1 MLGLRGELEQ
11 AREGGQGAGPRR
23 LGWVCCGKMGRGPDA
38 WRLPGLTVWAR
49 KKVCG
54 LGCWA
59 EGHGPS
65 WAGASAGHAGE
76 TGWADGARVGP
87 AGRWE
92 RALGWPWAALGRLG

>member
-1 MLGLRGELEQ
+1 MDLRCVVARSGTDRRVGRSGVGRGARELLGLRGELEQ

-59 EGHGPS
+59 EGK
-65 WAGASAGHAGE
+65 
-76 TGWADGARVGP
+76 
-87 AGRWE
+87 E
-92 RALGWPWAALGRLG
+92 RERKS